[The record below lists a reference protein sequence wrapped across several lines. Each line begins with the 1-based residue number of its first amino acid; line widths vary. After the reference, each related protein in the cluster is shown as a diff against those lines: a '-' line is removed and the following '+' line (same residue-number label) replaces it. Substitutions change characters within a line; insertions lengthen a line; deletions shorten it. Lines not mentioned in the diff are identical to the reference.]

1 MFRPRRTLTVN
12 KGQVYERTPQISA
25 ELVQWLEQQ
34 FPLKSPELDAS
45 ERVIFHAVGQRS
57 VVDHLSAIHKEQSEN
72 VLET

>member
-1 MFRPRRTLTVN
+1 MN